1 MCFFYNFSDAC
12 WSADSADVLSQLTKG
27 IVLQAQV
34 AGYNSQNIPEIYLFA
49 CLGPNV
55 SILLFIFVKS

>member
-1 MCFFYNFSDAC
+1 MYYFYILSDTC
-12 WSADSADVLSQLTKG
+12 WSADSANILAKLTKG

-34 AGYNSQNIPEIYLFA
+34 AGYNSQNMPEIFLFA

-55 SILLFIFVKS
+55 SIPLFSLAKS